1 MTRSN
6 GRGTAN
12 DAEVVAG
19 DNDDRTDEERAAEE
33 RAALEETVT
42 RLKTKRDKAEQH
54 LDDAEAAL
62 AEAEDQLKGMD

>member
-1 MTRSN
+1 VTRSN

-12 DAEVVAG
+12 DAEVVVG
-19 DNDDRTDEERAAEE
+19 DNDNRTDEERAAAE

-42 RLKTKRDKAEQH
+42 RLTTKRDKAEQH

-62 AEAEDQLKGMD
+62 AEAKDQLKEMD